1 MSSNSTTAADKRII
15 SSKPR
20 KSALQRKET
29 LAGFLFVSPML
40 IGVTVL
46 VLIPIIATFILSF
59 ANWNFVAGFKGFEW
73 AGMEHFQK
81 LIHDSTFLKSFR
93 NNIVFLLTV
102 PVYLIVSLLLAII
115 IDKQVYLKAY
125 FKVAYFMPYISSVV
139 AVAIVWQVLFHPS
152 LGPVNQFLMSIG
164 IENPPKWIAD
174 PDYALVSVMMISVW
188 ISIGYN
194 LIVYIAA
201 LQAIP
206 KDLYEAADIDG
217 ANGWVKFKSVT
228 LPMLSPTTFFLMVTG
243 IISTFKV
250 FDLIAVLTQGGP
262 VQSTSMI
269 VWYLYDT
276 AFTNLKIGYASSMAA
291 VLFLCV
297 LLITLL
303 QWAAQKKWVNY

>member
-1 MSSNSTTAADKRII
+1 MNSNPTANPAENRIT
-15 SSKPR
+15 KKR
-20 KSALQRKET
+20 KSVLQRKET

-59 ANWNFVAGFKGFEW
+59 SNWNFIMGFGGFEW
-73 AGMEHFQK
+73 AGLDNFKK
-81 LIHDSTFLKSFR
+81 LFHDPTFLKSFR
-93 NNIVFLLTV
+93 NNAVFLLTV
-102 PVYLIVSLLLAII
+102 PAYLIISLVLAIL
-115 IDKQVYLKAY
+115 IDKQVYFKSF

-152 LGPVNQFLMSIG
+152 MGPVNQFLMSIG
-164 IENPPKWIAD
+164 ISDPPKWIAD
-174 PDYALVSVMMISVW
+174 PDYALLSVMMIYVW
-188 ISIGYN
+188 ISIGFN

-201 LQAIP
+201 LQSIP

-228 LPMLSPTTFFLMVTG
+228 LPMLSPTTFFLMITG
-243 IISTFKV
+243 FISTFKV

-262 VQSTSMI
+262 VQSTSLL
-269 VWYLYDT
+269 VWYMYDA
-276 AFTNLKIGYASSMAA
+276 AFTNLKLGYASAMAA

-297 LLITLL
+297 LVITVL
-303 QWAAQKKWVNY
+303 QWIGQKKWVNY

>member
-1 MSSNSTTAADKRII
+1 MSSNSTAAADKQI
-15 SSKPR
+15 SKPR
-20 KSALQRKET
+20 KSSNLQRKET

-40 IGVTVL
+40 LGVTVL

-59 ANWNFVAGFKGFEW
+59 SNWNFVIGFKGFEW

-81 LIHDSTFLKSFR
+81 LFRDPTFLKSFR
-93 NNIVFLLTV
+93 NNLIFLLTV

-115 IDKQVYLKAY
+115 IDKQVYLKSY

-152 LGPVNQFLMSIG
+152 FGPVNQFLMSIG

-174 PDYALVSVMMISVW
+174 PDYALISVMMISVW

-201 LQAIP
+201 LQSIP
-206 KDLYEAADIDG
+206 RELYEAADIDG

-228 LPMLSPTTFFLMVTG
+228 LPMLSPTTFFLMITG

-262 VQSTSMI
+262 VQSTSML

-291 VLFLCV
+291 VLFMCV
-297 LLITLL
+297 LVITLL
-303 QWAAQKKWVNY
+303 QWVAQKKWVNY